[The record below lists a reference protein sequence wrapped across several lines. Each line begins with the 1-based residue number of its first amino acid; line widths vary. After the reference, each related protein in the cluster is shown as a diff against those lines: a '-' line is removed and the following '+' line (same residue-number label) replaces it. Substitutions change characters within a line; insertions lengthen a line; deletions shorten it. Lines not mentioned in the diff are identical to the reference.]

1 MVGAGNDENR
11 EYVLGYSPD
20 GRFEIVARPGKFFFQ
35 NFFSILVKNIDI
47 I

>member
-1 MVGAGNDENR
+1 MVGAGNDQER

-20 GRFEIVARPGKFFFQ
+20 GRFEIVARPGKFFFP
-35 NFFSILVKNIDI
+35 FLVKNIDI